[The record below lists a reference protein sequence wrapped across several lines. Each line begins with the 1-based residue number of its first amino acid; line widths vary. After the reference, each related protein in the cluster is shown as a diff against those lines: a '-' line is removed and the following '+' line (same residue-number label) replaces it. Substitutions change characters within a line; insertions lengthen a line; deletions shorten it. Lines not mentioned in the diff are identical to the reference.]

1 MPDYYKTRNT
11 TGYFMKLNFTQS
23 LLLTFLFAS
32 LLACS
37 PKVSL
42 EVPDKPLTINLNVK
56 VEHEIRVRVDK
67 ELETLFENEDDL
79 F

>member
-1 MPDYYKTRNT
+1 
-11 TGYFMKLNFTQS
+11 MKLKFTQC
-23 LLLTFLFAS
+23 LILTFLFTS

-67 ELETLFENEDDL
+67 ELENLFENEDDL

>member
-1 MPDYYKTRNT
+1 MKTI
-11 TGYFMKLNFTQS
+11 FTQA
-23 LLLTFLFAS
+23 LIITFLFTA

-67 ELETLFENEDDL
+67 ELENLFENEDDL